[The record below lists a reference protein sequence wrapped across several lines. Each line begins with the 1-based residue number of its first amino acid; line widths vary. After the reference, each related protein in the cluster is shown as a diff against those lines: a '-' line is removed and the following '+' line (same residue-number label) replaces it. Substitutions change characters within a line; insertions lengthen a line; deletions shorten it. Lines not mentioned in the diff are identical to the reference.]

1 MVVDSGSVTRRRRLT
16 VIIGTGRMRRKYA
29 PGAGSA
35 IRIGLPCPEHG
46 GPTMSI
52 LVQYHPKNLTAEQY
66 DNVVQREEATATYPP
81 DGREY
86 HVCFG
91 TDGDLHVSEI
101 WNSLA
106 QLQAYGE
113 ILMPMLADAGVEF
126 SAEPE
131 IFDVHRID

>member
-1 MVVDSGSVTRRRRLT
+1 
-16 VIIGTGRMRRKYA
+16 
-29 PGAGSA
+29 
-35 IRIGLPCPEHG
+35 
-46 GPTMSI
+46 MSI
-52 LVQYHPKNLTAEQY
+52 LVRYHPKKLTADQY
-66 DNVVQREEATATYPP
+66 DNVVRREEATATYPP

-101 WNSLA
+101 WNSRE

-113 ILMPMLADAGVEF
+113 ILMPMLADAGVKF

-131 IFDVHRID
+131 IFEVHRID

>member
-1 MVVDSGSVTRRRRLT
+1 
-16 VIIGTGRMRRKYA
+16 
-29 PGAGSA
+29 
-35 IRIGLPCPEHG
+35 
-46 GPTMSI
+46 MSI
-52 LVQYHPKNLTAEQY
+52 LVRYHPKNLTAEQY
-66 DNVVQREEATATYPP
+66 DNVVRQEEATSTYPP

-91 TDGDLHVSEI
+91 TDGDLHVSEV
-101 WNSLA
+101 WNSLE

-131 IFDVHRID
+131 IFEVHRID

>member
-1 MVVDSGSVTRRRRLT
+1 
-16 VIIGTGRMRRKYA
+16 
-29 PGAGSA
+29 
-35 IRIGLPCPEHG
+35 
-46 GPTMSI
+46 MSI
-52 LVQYHPKNLTAEQY
+52 LVRYDPKNLTAEQY

-101 WNSLA
+101 WNSLE

-131 IFDVHRID
+131 IFEVHRID

>member
-1 MVVDSGSVTRRRRLT
+1 
-16 VIIGTGRMRRKYA
+16 
-29 PGAGSA
+29 
-35 IRIGLPCPEHG
+35 
-46 GPTMSI
+46 MSI
-52 LVQYHPKNLTAEQY
+52 LVRYHPKNLTAEQY
-66 DNVVQREEATATYPP
+66 DNVVSREEATATYPP

-101 WNSLA
+101 WNSLE
-106 QLQAYGE
+106 QLQAYGD

-131 IFDVHRID
+131 IFEVHRID